1 MEQDTIRT
9 LADLLSFSKIF
20 ASAVVVVLAWL
31 SLKVLYS
38 LIWVLTARFSRYR
51 LQITRFTPVVRLLVW
66 TSAAYIIVVYIFQ
79 PKTNAI
85 LALAASF
92 GIALGLAL
100 QDLVKNLISG
110 ILILVDQPFRVGDMI
125 EVDGHYGEVV
135 NIGLR
140 STRIHTFDDS
150 IVTVPNSSA
159 IGQSVSNSNTGEL
172 NEMVVVTFD
181 VPASVDVQEIRN
193 LAWEAAAS
201 SPYVYMKKG
210 ISVVC
215 EDRFDRT
222 FLTRFKVKSYV
233 SDIRLERVLASDI
246 TQRIKTELVRRG
258 IISEDLVI
266 KVLNQTA

>member
-1 MEQDTIRT
+1 MEQDTIKT
-9 LADLLSFSKIF
+9 LAELLSFSKIF
-20 ASAVVVVLAWL
+20 ASAVVIVVAWL

-38 LIWVLTARFSRYR
+38 LIWILTGRFSRYR
-51 LQITRFTPVVRLLVW
+51 LQINRFTPVVRLVVW
-66 TSAAYIIVVYIFQ
+66 AAAAYIVVVYIFE
-79 PKTNAI
+79 PKTNAVI
-85 LALAASF
+85 AVAASF

-110 ILILVDQPFRVGDMI
+110 ILILIDQPFRVGDMI

-150 IVTVPNSSA
+150 IITVPNWSA

-181 VPASVDVQEIRN
+181 VPASVDVQEIRT

-201 SPYVYMKKG
+201 SPYVYLKKG
-210 ISVVC
+210 ISVIC

-233 SDIRLERVLASDI
+233 TDIRLERVLASDI
-246 TQRIKTELVRRG
+246 TQRIKTELIRRR
-258 IISEDLVI
+258 IITEEVVL
-266 KVLNQTA
+266 KMLNQPA

>member
-150 IVTVPNSSA
+150 IVTV
-159 IGQSVSNSNTGEL
+159 
-172 NEMVVVTFD
+172 
-181 VPASVDVQEIRN
+181 
-193 LAWEAAAS
+193 
-201 SPYVYMKKG
+201 
-210 ISVVC
+210 
-215 EDRFDRT
+215 
-222 FLTRFKVKSYV
+222 
-233 SDIRLERVLASDI
+233 
-246 TQRIKTELVRRG
+246 
-258 IISEDLVI
+258 
-266 KVLNQTA
+266 